1 LRNSVP
7 SRFAPTFGLPRPF
20 TTFAIVLFVWTYRK
34 FLLEPSN
41 LLFVCTESARG
52 GSHRAAS
59 YHSACATLLHLSSNP
74 VVPHYTR
81 AYGQCLFVPSDLA
94 SHTLLDT
101 RGVDHD
107 FLITITTTSSEEN
120 QTKSRLPHR
129 TVSDELSSLWG
140 SVSRLLHHDDSLDR
154 GTWIWGRRDVGA
166 RSMEDTQAPDFCSLG
181 ANSETNPL
189 CWWFRPF
196 AVS

>member
-1 LRNSVP
+1 MEAAIGQFLTTPLAPPCYTSAATRSSRTAPERTNSV
-7 SRFAPTFGLPRPF
+7 SL
-20 TTFAIVLFVWTYRK
+20 
-34 FLLEPSN
+34 
-41 LLFVCTESARG
+41 
-52 GSHRAAS
+52 SHQTS
-59 YHSACATLLHLSSNP
+59 P
-74 VVPHYTR
+74 
-81 AYGQCLFVPSDLA
+81 

-107 FLITITTTSSEEN
+107 FLITTSSEEH

-140 SVSRLLHHDDSLDR
+140 SVSRLLHHDDSLDK

-181 ANSETNPL
+181 ANPETNPL